1 MAGQRFAELD
11 FIRGLCLL
19 VMIICHLAWDLHM
32 YYGYPSYYSDGWLYW
47 AFIIV
52 APIFMVLA
60 GISSS
65 FTRSHKKRAFRV
77 LFFAMAI
84 TLFTFFYDRNQMIM
98 FGILHFMGVN
108 MLLYPYYRKLNP
120 WLLTVVALVVIS
132 LGRFVAGIDM
142 PTDVLFPLGFRSAS
156 YRSFDYFPMIPY
168 AGFFMIGTVLGPVL
182 YPNRMSRFNLKL
194 PPNPISYM
202 GQHSLTVY
210 VIHQPILVTLLFLL
224 HIQGIV

>member
-19 VMIICHLAWDLHM
+19 VMIICHLAWDLHN
-32 YYGYPSYYSDGWLYW
+32 YYGYPAYYNDGWLYW
-47 AFIIV
+47 CFIV
-52 APIFMVLA
+52 TAPIFMVLA
-60 GISSS
+60 GISSF

-77 LFFAMAI
+77 LFFAMVI

-120 WLLTVVALVVIS
+120 WLLTGIALVVIG

-142 PTDVLFPLGFRSAS
+142 LTDVLFPLGLRSDS

-182 YPNRMSRFNLKL
+182 YPNRKSRLNLRL

-210 VIHQPILVTLLFLL
+210 VLHQPILVVLLYLL
-224 HIQGIV
+224 HMQGFV

>member
-1 MAGQRFAELD
+1 MVGKRFAELD

-19 VMIICHLAWDLHM
+19 VMIICHLAWDLHH

-47 AFIIV
+47 SFV
-52 APIFMVLA
+52 VLAPIFMVLA

-65 FTRSHKKRAFRV
+65 FTRSHQKRAFRV
-77 LFFAMAI
+77 LFFAMVI

-120 WLLTVVALVVIS
+120 WLLTGIALIIIS
-132 LGRFVAGIDM
+132 LGRFVANIDM
-142 PTDVLFPLGFRSAS
+142 HTDVLFPLGLRSAS

-168 AGFFMIGTVLGPVL
+168 AGFFMIGTVLGPIL
-182 YPNRMSRFNLKL
+182 YPDRKSRVAINI

-210 VIHQPILVTLLFLL
+210 MIHQPVLITLLFLL
-224 HIQGIV
+224 NTLGVI